1 MTMMLRSLVCVTTL
15 FASAHGHGYVK
26 APASRNYACKQG
38 SNKNCGGVQYEPQS
52 VEGAD
57 RYPDSGP
64 SDGTLAAAGQDNWAA
79 LNEQSA
85 TRWAK
90 TSISSGLVDFTW
102 QFTANHITRDWRYY
116 ITKEGW
122 NGVTPL
128 GRETLESSPF
138 CTVDGA
144 MVQPPMVVTHSCT
157 VPTRS
162 GYHVVLAIWDVG
174 DTAASFY
181 NAIDLDFN
189 GASNNFGGGSSSSG
203 NGNGGSTTTATPVP
217 TPAPTPTPTPTPAGG
232 STVPVSTPVPTPV
245 PTNPPSPA
253 GTCSGPKIAEWGSCL
268 SSPSC
273 CEAPSRCYQQSQ
285 WYAQCRVK
293 CDVASQCKLIG

>member
-1 MTMMLRSLVCVTTL
+1 MLRSLLCTTAL
-15 FASAHGHGYVK
+15 FATVQGHGYVK
-26 APASRNYACKQG
+26 APPSRNFACKEG
-38 SNKNCGGVQYEPQS
+38 SNSGCGGVQYEPQS
-52 VEGAD
+52 VEGED
-57 RYPDSGP
+57 RYPETGP
-64 SDGTLAAAGQDNWAA
+64 ADGTVAAAGKDNWAP
-79 LNEQSA
+79 LNEQST

-90 TSISSGLVDFTW
+90 TSVSSGAMDFTW
-102 QFTANHITRDWRYY
+102 QFTANHVTRDWRYF

-122 NGVTPL
+122 NGVDPL
-128 GRETLESSPF
+128 GRETLEGTPF
-138 CTVDGA
+138 CTVDGE
-144 MVQPPMVVTHSCT
+144 MQQPPMTVTHSCT

-162 GYHVVLAIWDVG
+162 GYHVVLAVWDVG
-174 DTAASFY
+174 DTSASFY

-189 GASNNFGGGSSSSG
+189 G
-203 NGNGGSTTTATPVP
+203 GSTTPVP
-217 TPAPTPTPTPTPAGG
+217 TPLPTPAPTGG
-232 STVPVSTPVPTPV
+232 GVSTPVPTPV
-245 PTNPPSPA
+245 PNVEKTPAPTDAPPA